1 MEPFDPSPRGPLV
14 HTLLDE
20 AAAERPDARAVRDAR
35 GGWTYRETARHS
47 HAVAAWLRA
56 AGVGPGDRVLVQW
69 PTDRRLVAVLYGVS
83 RAGAVLVPVNPD
95 TRPYQLRAVVDSA
108 EPRLVLTTGERDVV
122 WKEIED
128 LIDAGPVPEPE
139 GVAPDGLAFLVYTS
153 GSTSVPKGVIEPH
166 AQVVFATRALVAE
179 LGYRPDDVV
188 LCRFPVSWDYGLYKV
203 LMCAA
208 ARCEIVLAGE
218 ESDLTLLRRMRE
230 VGATVVPV
238 VPSFAT
244 MIGKLADR
252 EPGPD
257 GGNRVRLFTNTGAA
271 LPPSTADRLREAFP
285 GAVVVRQYGQTEC
298 KRVSVMPPAEE
309 HERPDSVGRPIRGT
323 RVLILGPDGTEVP
336 TGELGEIVATG
347 PHVMPGYWR
356 APEISARTFRTD
368 PATGATRLHTGDYGR
383 VDEDGYLYFHGR
395 VDDMF
400 KRKGIR
406 MSTLEIEAAA
416 MDVPGVRAA
425 GVVPP
430 AGGRDL
436 AICVETDLAPHTV
449 LRELAQRL
457 EPLKV
462 PSLCHVVD
470 AFPLTA
476 HGKNAT
482 KELAALLDR
491 VFADRARPGSGEAAP
506 R

>member
-1 MEPFDPSPRGPLV
+1 MQPLEPSPRGPLV
-14 HTLLDE
+14 HTLLDD
-20 AAAERPDARAVRDAR
+20 ASAERPDARAVRDAQ
-35 GGWTYRETARHS
+35 GAWTYRETADHS
-47 HAVAAWLRA
+47 RAVAAWLTGR
-56 AGVGPGDRVLVQW
+56 GVRPGDRVLVQW

-95 TRPYQLRAVVDSA
+95 TRPYQLTAIVESA
-108 EPRLVLTTGERDVV
+108 EPRLVLTADERDVV

-128 LIDAGPVPEPE
+128 PGDTDAHPEPA
-139 GVAPDGLAFLVYTS
+139 GVTPEDLAFLVYTS
-153 GSTSVPKGVIEPH
+153 GSTSVPKGVVEPH
-166 AQVVFATRALVAE
+166 AQVVFATRALVEE
-179 LGYRPDDVV
+179 LGYREDDVV
-188 LCRFPVSWDYGLYKV
+188 FCRFPVSWDYGLYKV

-230 VGATVVPV
+230 VGASVVPI

-244 MIGKLADR
+244 MIGKLVGRESAPAD
-252 EPGPD
+252 
-257 GGNRVRLFTNTGAA
+257 GNRIRLFTNTGAA

-285 GAVVVRQYGQTEC
+285 GAVVVRQYGQTES
-298 KRVSVMPPAEE
+298 KRITVMPPAEE
-309 HERPDSVGRPIRGT
+309 HTRPGSVGRTIRGT
-323 RVLILGPDGTEVP
+323 RVLILDPDGNELP
-336 TGELGEIVATG
+336 PGEPGEIVATG

-368 PATGATRLHTGDYGR
+368 PATGRLRLHTGDYGTL
-383 VDEDGYLYFHGR
+383 DEDGYLYFHGR

-416 MDVPGVRAA
+416 MDIPGVRAA

-430 AGGRDL
+430 SGERDL
-436 AICVETDLAPHTV
+436 AICVESDLAPPIV

-462 PSLCHVVD
+462 PSLCHVVGR
-470 AFPLTA
+470 FPLTA

-482 KELAALLDR
+482 KELTALLDH
-491 VFADRARPGSGEAAP
+491 VFAARTRPVSDETAT